1 MPERV
6 VVGGSIAAL
15 VAADTLSARGERVRL
30 LLPERGVGGGFA
42 PIRRDGRV
50 LELGVRLLELAYE
63 GVSSTPPPL
72 GDYRPALGAH
82 RPYAPLI
89 DSWMRVLLRDRI
101 REAPRP
107 RMLFDGRVV
116 DDLYFTT
123 DPLSLRE
130 ALDPEERAVI
140 ARETS
145 TARITAGCDAGLLD
159 PSRSEELNTLSAEEA
174 SLRNHGS
181 RFHERFIAPIAE
193 KIMAGG
199 ARDALATLRRKLWL
213 PLFWPATLAQACG
226 EEEGEVRFRPERPF
240 HTVTPDGCGGIVE
253 ALMARIES
261 SPRTS
266 IETVGRLERV
276 APAGAGGVELGFAA
290 GISLQARG
298 PVLGSSP
305 GELFAAAG
313 LDYSPTSARS
323 VICWLEVRP
332 EDLTEIPSLL
342 NIVDRELSALRISS
356 GGRGSEGMQLLT
368 VELRHDLPDDE
379 IAAAATEALRQTGL
393 LLEGAEVHVVMG
405 AAARTFPLPT
415 QENAERFATAHRSLT
430 ALGLEAEIVGGAC
443 DFGADAL
450 GEQIVQGLRAAEVL
464 S

>member
-6 VVGGSIAAL
+6 VVGGSFAAL
-15 VAADTLSARGERVRL
+15 VAADALSGRGERVRL

-63 GVSSTPPPL
+63 GVGSTPPPL
-72 GDYRPALGAH
+72 RDYRPALGAH

-89 DSWMRVLLRDRI
+89 EAWMRGLLEGRI
-101 REAPRP
+101 SEVPRP
-107 RMLFDGRVV
+107 RMLFDGRLV

-123 DPLSLRE
+123 DPLALRE
-130 ALDPEERAVI
+130 ALDPAERAVI
-140 ARETS
+140 ARETNSARVS
-145 TARITAGCDAGLLD
+145 TGSDAGVLD
-159 PSRSEELNTLSAEEA
+159 PRRSVELNALNAEQA
-174 SLRNHGS
+174 SLYNHGP

-199 ARDALATLRRKLWL
+199 AREALATLRRKLWL

-226 EEEGEVRFRPERPF
+226 GEEVLFRPERPF
-240 HTVTPDGCGGIVE
+240 HTVAPDGCGGIIE

-266 IETVGRLERV
+266 VETAGALTQV
-276 APAGAGGVELGFAA
+276 APSEEGGIELSFAGGM
-290 GISLQARG
+290 SLRARD
-298 PVLGSSP
+298 PVLGPSP
-305 GELFAAAG
+305 GELFSAAG

-323 VICWLEVRP
+323 VICWIEVRP
-332 EDLTEIPSLL
+332 EDLPEIPSLL
-342 NIVDRELSALRISS
+342 NIVDPELAALRISS

-368 VELRHDLPDDE
+368 VELRHDLPEDE
-379 IAAAATEALRQTGL
+379 IASAAIKTLRRTGL
-393 LLEGAEVHVVMG
+393 LLEGAEVHVVMS
-405 AAARTFPLPT
+405 AAAKTFPLPT
-415 QENAERFATAHRSLT
+415 LQNAERFARAHKSLT
-430 ALGLEAEIVGGAC
+430 ALSLEAEVVGGAC

-464 S
+464 A

>member
-1 MPERV
+1 VPERV
-6 VVGGSIAAL
+6 VVGGSVAAL
-15 VAADTLSARGERVRL
+15 VAADALSEGEEPVRL
-30 LLPERGVGGGFA
+30 LLPQRGVGGGFA
-42 PIRRDGRV
+42 PIHREGRV

-63 GVSSTPPPL
+63 GVDSTPPPL
-72 GDYRPALGAH
+72 RDYRPALGAH

-89 DSWMRVLLRDRI
+89 EDWMRGLLDGRI
-101 REAPRP
+101 SEVPRP

-123 DPLSLRE
+123 DPLALRE
-130 ALDPEERAVI
+130 ALDPAERAVI
-140 ARETS
+140 ARES
-145 TARITAGCDAGLLD
+145 ETARVSAGCDAGLLD
-159 PSRSEELNTLSAEEA
+159 PSRSVELEALSAEQA
-174 SLRNHGS
+174 SLSNHGP

-226 EEEGEVRFRPERPF
+226 GEKVLFRPERPF
-240 HTVTPDGCGGIVE
+240 HTVTPDGCGGVVE
-253 ALMARIES
+253 ALMKRIES
-261 SPRTS
+261 SPRTTV
-266 IETVGRLERV
+266 ETAGPLTRV
-276 APAGAGGVELGFAA
+276 AASQEESVELSFAGGM
-290 GISLQARG
+290 SLRTRG
-298 PVLGSSP
+298 PVLGPSP

-332 EDLTEIPSLL
+332 ADLTEIPSLL
-342 NIVDRELSALRISS
+342 NIVDPELAALRISS

-368 VELRHDLPDDE
+368 VELNHDLPEDE
-379 IAAAATEALRQTGL
+379 IAAAAIEALCRTGL
-393 LLEGAEVHVVMG
+393 LEEGAEIHVVMS

-415 QENAERFATAHRSLT
+415 QENAERFARAHSALT
-430 ALGLEAEIVGGAC
+430 DLGLEAEIVGGAC

-464 S
+464 R